1 MKMTRKLQREWLK
14 GEQRLVKG
22 LSVGAL
28 ALALSFTVMPPVW
41 ASTITASDS
50 FYQSTIQRK
59 DNVYNISE
67 QKHKGTLGYNLFK
80 DFTISNGDVANLLL
94 KDDTTKLLNLVSEKI
109 SIDGIVNSYQK
120 NKIGGNVYFISP
132 KGIAVG
138 AKGVLNVGSLMLGTN
153 MFNAYLDYSMG
164 KLDGDYTGEA
174 DIVIGGQLNA
184 LTNIDVRAKNVTIEG
199 TGRINTGASF
209 KQDAYNN
216 NWKQSDYVSKL
227 VNVNGI
233 DSASHVDISKA
244 GKVYLYGKTKVE
256 FAGKS
261 ATNGGDFAVKSEET
275 ISIKG
280 TDAGNKA
287 VINTQAGGKTV
298 GTSGDIKL
306 NAIREENGTAEVTL
320 KQAELNA
327 DRSAFGAAG
336 NVDINAVTATQAYT
350 YAVLKTKAKVNIE
363 DSSVTGDNV
372 RVAAMATNTGN
383 FGADAG
389 GLTDEQKRQNIDKY
403 ATENQDSI
411 VNTIKD
417 IGGNARLIL
426 AFGDVTADATVDV
439 TNSSLKAVGGTK
451 GDKLEGDKPELAEHG
466 MLDIKTQ
473 ANTGMQTKNLGLVG
487 IGVNVMVTEA
497 DSKITVKNSDLSA
510 AKDMSIK
517 ALGNNDINIYYLDL
531 SLADEKLRTAVGF
544 SMADLTN
551 DVGVT
556 IDKQSTLTAGHDI
569 DISSEAYRSLAI
581 SASGSGDS
589 TCLGL
594 SVGLGLVDSKA
605 ITDVKGKLYVGNDL
619 DVTAKSAIKYDEK
632 TKQYSS
638 DKLVVASASGDSYLK
653 EATTP
658 IKEPV
663 VGGVKSVGGK
673 IMDWIKNELDI
684 ESSESDS
691 ESTEPPA
698 GSKWGVNAATA
709 VLVADTRAEA
719 HLDGIVRG
727 VTNGLGD
734 NNKAMGGNLNVKA
747 DTISRLSLNTSTF
760 QNKLTDGHGNEV
772 NSKDTG
778 ISLSV
783 NYGQEHNTALAD
795 VGGDLKLAGEANV
808 KAKNSTPW
816 QTSFTDTT
824 MSGLVGSAMGVLTDK
839 NLGVANL
846 VDSWSTATAN
856 TEKVGVAG
864 SVGVLN
870 YTNNADAHLAA
881 NTKLEAGKALTVSA
895 LNDITTVN
903 FSGNIKSPLNSQP
916 ISAIWLKD
924 KYKLGNMWGTEGEG
938 SAVGGAALSVHQHN
952 TAKAYL
958 ASDAKGTAGKV
969 TAAKLDVNAK
979 NEAMNLAMAASGGK
993 SDSVAINGTVLV
1005 NRFDNKTEAYI
1016 GKTDVKLVR
1025 NAAVKDS
1032 GNITVS
1038 AIDNSRDISLGGA
1051 VGVTE
1056 GSTGI
1061 GATIAYNHIDRDT
1074 DAYILGSIT
1083 DAKNIVLEAQNSGL
1097 IVAVGVAGSVAM
1109 DKNEAAEAAD
1119 SVGDAAAAGRDALDV
1134 DENTVNDLLNSGER
1148 EQVTADTG
1156 ASAVEQV
1163 NNEAGEADVDEAKNS
1178 FAIAGSVA
1186 VNRILDKAHAYVG
1199 KNPAA
1204 SALTYAPSITADT
1217 LNIKSYNDSLITN
1230 VTGAFSLNLQSV
1242 DNANAIGGSFTYN
1255 SITSEN
1261 IAAVKDATLTLK
1273 GNADSSKDE
1282 ALNAVA
1288 ENKEEIVNIAV
1299 SGGVATK
1306 GNSWVGQVGVNWVDT
1321 TTQAYVDGGN
1331 VHAGEAVLVKADDA
1345 AEINN
1350 YIGSVAIAGKESKA
1364 AVGVA
1369 VGVNLIDEDTQAYA
1383 KNTGFSG
1390 DAANRKGSLTVQALE
1405 ESELVSIVAAGAV
1418 STNNS
1423 SWALSGS
1430 ANGDRVLTSAKAY
1443 IDADKSLDV
1452 GAIKVEAENLSD
1464 ITLGTGNVSVGGKS
1478 LGAAV
1483 GVLVADAGA
1492 EAYVKGGDSTWEAA
1506 SMEVAATNTFNGSAK
1521 EDSEDTK
1528 AKNVA
1533 VGGSVAYGDE
1543 GYAGQGSVTVNKI
1556 TQNTKAHVEKGSYR
1570 LQGKLDVLANSR
1582 TYMFGMAGGLAAG
1595 TGGGFGA
1602 AVDTQLVDVD
1612 TSAYINN
1619 GAEVLGA
1626 GDIKVQADSVE
1637 KITSLALQASAGGE
1651 FAGAGAANAHKVDVD
1666 TLAWIGSEKDSGADR
1681 VYLGFSDQ
1689 SGVGKVSI
1697 LASDDAVLKV
1707 NAAQGAGAGEV
1718 AGGLSIGV
1726 AVVDKNVKAAAEY
1739 LRTKNL
1745 GLLIDAQNTGSVL
1758 TTANGVAGAGAVA
1771 LTGSASE
1778 SMITYNT
1785 DAHIGKNAFIDAA
1798 GGAVSVNAKSR
1809 FTHVGEAAGVS
1820 GAGEVAGGLSN
1831 DTTYIK
1837 NDTKAYIGKK
1847 AFVNT
1852 RYGIAVTADHT
1863 TDITSAVVAGGF
1875 AKTAAFNG
1883 GVGVNKLRENVQA
1896 YVDDAATLR
1905 VIAAQDTKG
1914 KATLVNVSAKN
1925 TTKLSSGNG
1934 GAAIGATA
1942 AGGGA
1947 AVTVNSIVKN
1957 TQAFMGKNVM
1967 VSNNRTKDNKLS
1979 ITANNNEDIYSFVL
1993 QGSGGLY
2000 AGLAGAVDV
2009 NDLTVTTKAFTDTG
2023 AWLMAGSVA
2032 VDAVHELALT
2042 GTVIGASVG
2051 AGAIGAAVDVANI
2064 NTQTNAFLGDS
2075 NTLNLLDGDLSVTA
2089 TENLGTKDKHIK
2101 STTVA
2106 GGVGAGAVEGS
2117 ISIYN
2122 IASSMT
2128 DADAELL
2135 NKSNGNFNDWV
2146 KAQGEQSNADEALS
2160 KYDNSVAAVVKQ
2172 QLAESKTEDV
2182 TATAGTKGV
2191 AAKIGSNSKINAKN
2205 VDVKSKQ
2212 NVYMDDY
2219 TGSGSASLLAGVG
2232 ISVSKLNSTTTTLS
2246 HIGNGTR
2253 LAATGA
2259 VTVDSDVQHEHKS
2272 IVNGTSISIVASGQ
2286 ALDSAWNDKSTATAT
2301 LGDLR
2306 SVSADSLKVQAAIGR
2321 VYDGYAYG
2329 GSAAILGS
2337 ISGAGIHANIGGG
2350 AIAGLGNQ
2358 SGSKVNTGS
2367 YNIKNNISVTAQEKT
2382 QLKGEAVVPA
2392 VGIFSGAGSGVY
2404 LTSDS
2409 DAKAYVGNG
2418 EKLEAKNITLKA
2430 EATPVAEAAAH
2441 GYAAGGGGVGAA
2453 IARITQKDDAVV
2465 NVGAGAQLLAQEKAL
2480 VQANTKRP
2488 ESGRNAY
2495 AFATAGAA
2503 GAVGVSAA
2511 STIIELQQST
2521 AVNVGAGA
2529 VVKGKAIEL
2538 EAAHK
2543 DSTDLFNNAA
2553 VGGTYAGGGLHTTTR
2568 INSRAE
2574 VTVGEGANVQAV
2586 NDLAITADNDS
2597 EKGWLKSSDNSYG
2610 TSDANAVSSGV
2621 GMVSGNGID
2630 NLQDITHTTTV
2641 DIKDKAKL
2649 HVEKAALT
2657 ADELKQGLTL
2667 TDKNA
2672 MNINAHSR
2680 ITAKD
2685 YNTLGSGTLAGAA
2698 WIEDDSNITANTKVN
2713 LGKGAVLTAGDV
2725 SLARTF
2731 FGTSGE
2737 ISDRDKKD
2745 VGGGSIGIGAYN
2757 DADLY
2762 SATLVH
2768 IWGAAGG
2775 AGSNT
2780 DIRYNSTTDINS
2792 AAQLETANGDI
2803 RMAAGTDSRGREQ
2816 QIFARADG
2824 YIVNATAIPITIYPV
2839 PSVTVNNTANVK
2851 IDKSD
2856 ASSNRPD
2863 IGSDRNIIL
2872 TATAGDV
2879 TTVADGNTKDW
2890 INGSLSIF
2898 GFTACDTGK
2907 TTKNLT
2913 GNVEV
2918 NGALE
2923 TGIHRKQS
2931 LSIGG
2936 RDVNGKWESDIV
2948 YSAGMG
2954 FTYEANS
2961 KVASE
2966 LLTRLEELKTMRA
2979 NYYNDKAASAALEKE
2994 ITAVEEKL
3002 ISSGFGCREKG
3013 VFVAYDEGNAALK
3026 TGKVIVSDVE
3036 ARLGNISINADNLY
3050 GTGKLAAPDDAE
3062 VTITNNSPNNLVV
3075 NNIYVNSAMIKTD
3088 VAEDGKTTKSIIK
3101 YDNGAK
3107 INFNGVA
3114 ISQAGDISKKNKDAS
3129 KKVSFSTLE
3138 AHKLGSNT
3146 SSAIS
3151 ISNNFVPRDHLN
3163 KGGNPIYAAPEVTI
3177 ADKAM
3182 IYNPYGSVNVSS
3194 KHGNIHS
3201 NGAIYA
3207 ESVNV
3212 EAKNGDFIQNY
3223 GERLANIGGLPE
3235 KELNGSNSAGIRANG
3250 NIIISARYVNVNAP
3264 IVSGMQDVSIKI
3276 DSRPRFF
3283 YLEGNKEKMTTLAKM
3298 ERWSESQIAARTVY
3312 VKDSQGK
3319 TVDFV
3324 TYDVKKKQ
3332 LVVDDIEFHG
3342 GKVTI
3347 TGTIMNTNKYGKG
3360 SITALDGYGNVKIE
3374 NNSSLSLS
3382 LGNISTGDGTEGV
3395 IKLIDLD
3402 ATTGKI
3408 SRTTTYTRSNGIVNC
3423 KVEYAN
3429 GRTTSSNT
3437 AEYKPDEL
3445 YYNWLTGKDSSYVTE
3460 YLYKGSNF
3468 DIFGSWGPIDKKHL
3482 DDSKVTNTT
3491 TLREYALPEA
3501 SYVSKNLGSGMKSN
3515 GNGVYSSTKTY
3526 TTSTSDA
3533 YDVTTKSYRKWYELG
3548 TVKHYE
3554 TRYKVKTGTTTITSN
3569 AIKADNA
3576 IKIGFVGQEEGSVVN
3591 AASVNSSINI
3601 NGVINNA
3608 QGSTLLNSG
3617 KGSIAQGANGFIN
3630 TKTLNLAAAKDIG
3643 SAEQSVLF
3651 NAKTLKA
3658 AGGGS
3663 AYLQSNGMAALQIS
3677 NLKASDKLSLQA
3689 QGNILAGSG
3698 TNASASTIELSS
3710 AYGKI
3715 GSVAAHLR
3723 LAVGEGG
3730 LRADAY
3736 GDIYIDNKT
3745 DNLHLDHAV
3754 STQGNVY
3761 LSTSGKIID
3770 VNKTDRIDQSTAEK
3784 LKSLARAQL
3793 LAGKE
3798 TTIEKQK
3805 SMLCAAV
3812 DNKFN
3817 RYQALKANVQ
3827 DGRFTL
3833 SESEQKVLADA
3844 GVDTEK
3850 YIAKAQAE
3858 YDALQS
3864 AGVASWTSAD
3874 VQAYKES
3881 INSSRDS
3888 IYANA
3893 ALQKEQLAA
3902 DKFLTQQEKA
3912 DVLVGSCY
3920 TAEQLLVNYSPGML
3934 KETTNTNY
3942 LLKDVPNVKG
3952 HNVTLNTGYGIG
3964 SETQLKGLDLNK
3976 ALQLWTEEEL
3986 LILGAAEAGDITIGE
4001 DGKATIKVVKPI
4013 YVEASGRFSG
4023 IGGAGAA
4030 YLASAGDF
4038 AAGAITTK
4046 QDARI
4051 KAAGSL
4057 SNLDV
4062 YARSTILEAADGAI
4076 SDVRVWGDS
4085 LTARARKDIDIV
4097 ADMPAVNSV
4106 YSAEGS
4112 VKLKG
4117 MQNLR
4122 VEKVKAGA
4130 DVNIF
4135 AHGSNLDV
4143 RSVEAQGMVNIA
4155 GDVLKDN
4162 GTSSINVGSVKTNGK
4177 VTLFAH
4183 DNITAKSVSTKGRI
4197 LVETKDGYM
4206 DLGNFS
4212 GQSLYIAPYELDR
4225 YHVDSFNGVRNY
4237 KYIYHLGADE
4247 GNDKG
4252 GFGEPSGAG
4261 YEWYPQFRASVYQ
4274 SDDLLTY
4281 SLPEAQENLAAAPV
4295 GVLDSTR
4302 LAEVLT
4308 NAGEPATEDE
4318 IIIL

>member
-1 MKMTRKLQREWLK
+1 
-14 GEQRLVKG
+14 
-22 LSVGAL
+22 
-28 ALALSFTVMPPVW
+28 
-41 ASTITASDS
+41 
-50 FYQSTIQRK
+50 
-59 DNVYNISE
+59 
-67 QKHKGTLGYNLFK
+67 
-80 DFTISNGDVANLLL
+80 
-94 KDDTTKLLNLVSEKI
+94 
-109 SIDGIVNSYQK
+109 
-120 NKIGGNVYFISP
+120 
-132 KGIAVG
+132 
-138 AKGVLNVGSLMLGTN
+138 
-153 MFNAYLDYSMG
+153 
-164 KLDGDYTGEA
+164 
-174 DIVIGGQLNA
+174 
-184 LTNIDVRAKNVTIEG
+184 
-199 TGRINTGASF
+199 
-209 KQDAYNN
+209 
-216 NWKQSDYVSKL
+216 
-227 VNVNGI
+227 
-233 DSASHVDISKA
+233 
-244 GKVYLYGKTKVE
+244 
-256 FAGKS
+256 
-261 ATNGGDFAVKSEET
+261 
-275 ISIKG
+275 
-280 TDAGNKA
+280 
-287 VINTQAGGKTV
+287 
-298 GTSGDIKL
+298 
-306 NAIREENGTAEVTL
+306 
-320 KQAELNA
+320 
-327 DRSAFGAAG
+327 
-336 NVDINAVTATQAYT
+336 
-350 YAVLKTKAKVNIE
+350 
-363 DSSVTGDNV
+363 
-372 RVAAMATNTGN
+372 
-383 FGADAG
+383 
-389 GLTDEQKRQNIDKY
+389 
-403 ATENQDSI
+403 
-411 VNTIKD
+411 
-417 IGGNARLIL
+417 
-426 AFGDVTADATVDV
+426 
-439 TNSSLKAVGGTK
+439 
-451 GDKLEGDKPELAEHG
+451 
-466 MLDIKTQ
+466 
-473 ANTGMQTKNLGLVG
+473 
-487 IGVNVMVTEA
+487 
-497 DSKITVKNSDLSA
+497 
-510 AKDMSIK
+510 
-517 ALGNNDINIYYLDL
+517 
-531 SLADEKLRTAVGF
+531 
-544 SMADLTN
+544 
-551 DVGVT
+551 
-556 IDKQSTLTAGHDI
+556 
-569 DISSEAYRSLAI
+569 
-581 SASGSGDS
+581 
-589 TCLGL
+589 
-594 SVGLGLVDSKA
+594 
-605 ITDVKGKLYVGNDL
+605 
-619 DVTAKSAIKYDEK
+619 
-632 TKQYSS
+632 
-638 DKLVVASASGDSYLK
+638 
-653 EATTP
+653 
-658 IKEPV
+658 
-663 VGGVKSVGGK
+663 
-673 IMDWIKNELDI
+673 
-684 ESSESDS
+684 
-691 ESTEPPA
+691 
-698 GSKWGVNAATA
+698 
-709 VLVADTRAEA
+709 
-719 HLDGIVRG
+719 
-727 VTNGLGD
+727 
-734 NNKAMGGNLNVKA
+734 
-747 DTISRLSLNTSTF
+747 
-760 QNKLTDGHGNEV
+760 
-772 NSKDTG
+772 
-778 ISLSV
+778 
-783 NYGQEHNTALAD
+783 
-795 VGGDLKLAGEANV
+795 
-808 KAKNSTPW
+808 
-816 QTSFTDTT
+816 
-824 MSGLVGSAMGVLTDK
+824 
-839 NLGVANL
+839 
-846 VDSWSTATAN
+846 
-856 TEKVGVAG
+856 
-864 SVGVLN
+864 
-870 YTNNADAHLAA
+870 
-881 NTKLEAGKALTVSA
+881 
-895 LNDITTVN
+895 
-903 FSGNIKSPLNSQP
+903 
-916 ISAIWLKD
+916 
-924 KYKLGNMWGTEGEG
+924 
-938 SAVGGAALSVHQHN
+938 
-952 TAKAYL
+952 
-958 ASDAKGTAGKV
+958 
-969 TAAKLDVNAK
+969 
-979 NEAMNLAMAASGGK
+979 
-993 SDSVAINGTVLV
+993 
-1005 NRFDNKTEAYI
+1005 
-1016 GKTDVKLVR
+1016 
-1025 NAAVKDS
+1025 
-1032 GNITVS
+1032 
-1038 AIDNSRDISLGGA
+1038 
-1051 VGVTE
+1051 
-1056 GSTGI
+1056 
-1061 GATIAYNHIDRDT
+1061 
-1074 DAYILGSIT
+1074 
-1083 DAKNIVLEAQNSGL
+1083 
-1097 IVAVGVAGSVAM
+1097 
-1109 DKNEAAEAAD
+1109 
-1119 SVGDAAAAGRDALDV
+1119 
-1134 DENTVNDLLNSGER
+1134 
-1148 EQVTADTG
+1148 
-1156 ASAVEQV
+1156 
-1163 NNEAGEADVDEAKNS
+1163 
-1178 FAIAGSVA
+1178 
-1186 VNRILDKAHAYVG
+1186 
-1199 KNPAA
+1199 
-1204 SALTYAPSITADT
+1204 
-1217 LNIKSYNDSLITN
+1217 
-1230 VTGAFSLNLQSV
+1230 
-1242 DNANAIGGSFTYN
+1242 
-1255 SITSEN
+1255 
-1261 IAAVKDATLTLK
+1261 
-1273 GNADSSKDE
+1273 
-1282 ALNAVA
+1282 
-1288 ENKEEIVNIAV
+1288 
-1299 SGGVATK
+1299 
-1306 GNSWVGQVGVNWVDT
+1306 
-1321 TTQAYVDGGN
+1321 
-1331 VHAGEAVLVKADDA
+1331 
-1345 AEINN
+1345 
-1350 YIGSVAIAGKESKA
+1350 
-1364 AVGVA
+1364 
-1369 VGVNLIDEDTQAYA
+1369 
-1383 KNTGFSG
+1383 
-1390 DAANRKGSLTVQALE
+1390 
-1405 ESELVSIVAAGAV
+1405 
-1418 STNNS
+1418 
-1423 SWALSGS
+1423 
-1430 ANGDRVLTSAKAY
+1430 
-1443 IDADKSLDV
+1443 
-1452 GAIKVEAENLSD
+1452 
-1464 ITLGTGNVSVGGKS
+1464 
-1478 LGAAV
+1478 
-1483 GVLVADAGA
+1483 
-1492 EAYVKGGDSTWEAA
+1492 
-1506 SMEVAATNTFNGSAK
+1506 MEVAATNTFNGSAK

-1570 LQGKLDVLANSR
+1570 LHGKMDVLANSR
-1582 TYMFGMAGGLAAG
+1582 MYMFGMAGGLAAG

-1619 GAEVLGA
+1619 GVKVPDA

-1637 KITSLALQASAGGE
+1637 KITSLALQASAGGK

-1666 TLAWIGSEKDSGADR
+1666 TLAWIGSEKDSDAGM
-1681 VYLGFSDQ
+1681 VELGYGKSD
-1689 SGVGKVSI
+1689 VGKVSI

-1726 AVVDKNVKAAAEY
+1726 AVVDKNVKAAAEN
-1739 LRTKNL
+1739 LWTENL
-1745 GLLIDAQNTGSVL
+1745 GLLVDAQNTGSVL
-1758 TTANGVAGAGAVA
+1758 TTANGVAGAGEVA

-1778 SMITYNT
+1778 SMITYTT
-1785 DAHIGKNAFIDAA
+1785 DAHIGKEATIFASR
-1798 GGAVSVNAKSR
+1798 GAVSVNAKSR

-1820 GAGEVAGGLSN
+1820 GAGNVAGGLSN

-1837 NDTKAYIGKK
+1837 NDTKAYIGKRAIVHAK
-1847 AFVNT
+1847 
-1852 RYGIAVTADHT
+1852 YGIAVTADHT

-1875 AKTAAFNG
+1875 AGTAAFNG

-1896 YVDDAATLR
+1896 YVDDDAILR
-1905 VIAAQDTKG
+1905 VDAAQDTKG

-1957 TQAFMGKNVM
+1957 TQAFMGKNVR
-1967 VSNNRTKDNKLS
+1967 VYNNWTKDNKLS

-2160 KYDNSVAAVVKQ
+2160 KYDNSVAAAVKQ
-2172 QLAESKTEDV
+2172 QLAESKTENV

-2301 LGDLR
+2301 LGDLG
-2306 SVSADSLKVQAAIGR
+2306 SVGADSLKVQAAIGR
-2321 VYDGYAYG
+2321 VYDGHAYG

-2337 ISGAGIHANIGGG
+2337 ISGAGIHADIGGG

-2543 DSTDLFNNAA
+2543 DSTNLFNNAA
-2553 VGGTYAGGGLHTTTR
+2553 AGGTYAGGGLHTTTR
-2568 INSRAE
+2568 INSKAE

-2610 TSDANAVSSGV
+2610 TGDANAVSSGV

-2649 HVEKAALT
+2649 HVEKVALT

-2731 FGTSGE
+2731 FSDSGT
-2737 ISDRDKKD
+2737 ITNHNKKD

-2803 RMAAGTDSRGREQ
+2803 RMAAGTDSRGKEQ
-2816 QIFARADG
+2816 HIFARADG
-2824 YIVNATAIPITIYPV
+2824 YIVNATAVPLTIYPV

-2856 ASSNRPD
+2856 ASAYRPD

-2890 INGSLSIF
+2890 INGALSIF

-2923 TGIHRKQS
+2923 TGIHRKQR

-2936 RDVNGKWESDIV
+2936 RDVNGKWESDIG

-2979 NYYNDKAASAALEKE
+2979 NYHNDKAASAALEKE

-3114 ISQAGDISKKNKDAS
+3114 ISQASDISKKNKDAS

-3276 DSRPRFF
+3276 DSKPQFF
-3283 YLEGNKEKMTTLAKM
+3283 YLEGNKEKMTTLAEM
-3298 ERWSESQIAARTVY
+3298 EFWSESQIAARTVY

-3319 TVDFV
+3319 AVDFV

-3408 SRTTTYTRSNGIVNC
+3408 SRTTTYTRSNGVVNC

-3468 DIFGSWGPIDKKHL
+3468 DIFKSWGPINKKHL
-3482 DDSKVTNTT
+3482 ADSTVTNTT
-3491 TLREYALPEA
+3491 TREYALPEA
-3501 SYVSKNLGSGMKSN
+3501 SYVSKNLNSGMKSN

-3526 TTSTSDA
+3526 TTSPSDA

-3576 IKIGFVGQEEGSVVN
+3576 IKIGFVGHEEGSVVN

-3608 QGSTLLNSG
+3608 RGWTQLNSG

-3630 TKTLNLAAAKDIG
+3630 TRTLTLAAAKDIG

-3651 NAKTLKA
+3651 NARTLEA

-3663 AYLQSNGMAALQIS
+3663 AYLQSNGMATLQIS
-3677 NLKASDKLSLQA
+3677 NLTARDKLSLQA
-3689 QGNILAGSG
+3689 QGNIHAYIG
-3698 TNASASTIELSS
+3698 TDASASTIELSS

-3715 GSVAAHLR
+3715 GTGYAHLR

-3730 LRADAY
+3730 LSADAY
-3736 GDIYIDNKT
+3736 GDIYIDNKK
-3745 DNLHLDHAV
+3745 DNLHLDHVV

-3793 LAGKE
+3793 LAGEE

-3833 SESEQKVLADA
+3833 SESEQRVLADA

-3881 INSSRDS
+3881 INSSKDS

-3952 HNVTLNTGYGIG
+3952 RNVILKAGNGLG

-3976 ALQLWTEEEL
+3976 ALHLWTEEEL

-4013 YVEASGRFSG
+4013 YVEADGRFTG
-4023 IGGAGAA
+4023 IGGEGAA

-4038 AAGAITTK
+4038 AAGDITTK

-4057 SNLDV
+4057 SKLDV
-4062 YARSTILEAADGAI
+4062 RARSTILEAADGAI

-4085 LTARARKDIDIV
+4085 LTARARKDIDIA
-4097 ADMPAVNSV
+4097 ADVPAVNSV

-4135 AHGSNLDV
+4135 AHGRNLDV

-4155 GDVLKDN
+4155 GDVLEDN

-4197 LVETKDGYM
+4197 LVETKDGYI

-4212 GQSLYIAPYELDR
+4212 GQSLYIAPYELYR

-4237 KYIYHLGADE
+4237 KYIYQLGADE